1 MTRAIISGALHKA
14 AKEHTSK
21 AGKQFVTFTL
31 RENVNGTTRWW
42 GAIAFDE
49 AVIAAV
55 LSMEIGEPFAAAG
68 AIDAEIYAA
77 AGSES
82 RINWRI
88 TVDAVLSARNRR
100 RSARRRS
107 ISQKRPTVAIA
118 PGRHGP
124 RRRPPREACPSMMPC
139 RLPLSGAER

>member
-55 LSMEIGEPFAAAG
+55 LSMEIGEPFAGAG

-88 TVDAVLSARNRR
+88 TVDAVLSARTKAKREETKHKPKEANGRDR
-100 RSARRRS
+100 AGASWASPSAS
-107 ISQKRPTVAIA
+107 AGSVPFNDAVPFA
-118 PGRHGP
+118 PEWR
-124 RRRPPREACPSMMPC
+124 
-139 RLPLSGAER
+139 

>member
-1 MTRAIISGALHKA
+1 MTRAIVSTALHKA

-42 GAIAFDE
+42 SAIAFDE

-88 TVDAVLSARNRR
+88 TVDAVLLARKPKAKPEGTKPKPKEANGRDRAGSSWASPSA
-100 RSARRRS
+100 SAGS
-107 ISQKRPTVAIA
+107 VPFNDAVPFA
-118 PGRHGP
+118 PEWR
-124 RRRPPREACPSMMPC
+124 
-139 RLPLSGAER
+139 